1 MQKVKAKE
9 RKIKK
14 LITNWFLRNLNES
27 IIQVANDFPKIK
39 KRLIL
44 VN

>member
-14 LITNWFLRNLNES
+14 LITNWFLRNLNEI
-27 IIQVANDFPKIK
+27 IIQVVSVLNGMIFQK
-39 KRLIL
+39 
-44 VN
+44 